1 MEKRIIIVDTHN
13 VPWTMLK
20 NVDYCYP
27 VQIVQN
33 ERFTKTKIVTLIKK
47 IHLSSKVNRVIKL
60 PFKSIWSVALKKIKW
75 ESDVHYIV
83 IFSDITIFPISVRLL
98 SKLKRKYNISY
109 VMYFNDGLE
118 SKSAYNAKK
127 YLQKVKFDKILSF
140 DFKDVENNKNN
151 GFELYFPP
159 YKVMTFDYEAKSCLY
174 DIVWFGTPDERYDLL
189 MNVHEYLIQNGVKV
203 MFEMR
208 MAKSP
213 YKDEEDIKTIKYFK
227 EKRPYSDI
235 VKLDLSSNCILEIP
249 LSVQTGSTYRYYEA
263 ICYNKKLL
271 TTNKYVV
278 NMPFYNPRYIKVF
291 EKPEDIDVNW
301 LITRENV
308 DYGYDGRFSPERFLN
323 GIVEN
328 FETTDLT

>member
-1 MEKRIIIVDTHN
+1 MGKKVIVVDTHN
-13 VPWTMLK
+13 IPWAMLK

-33 ERFTKTKIVTLIKK
+33 ERFTKTKIMALIKK

-75 ESDVHYIV
+75 ESEEQYII
-83 IFSDITIFPISVRLL
+83 IFSDITIFPISIRSL

-109 VMYFNDGLE
+109 VMYFNDCLE

-159 YKVMTFDYEAKSCLY
+159 YRVMTFDSKAKSCLY

-189 MNVHEYLIQNGVKV
+189 MKVHEHLIQNNVKV
-203 MFEMR
+203 RFEMR
-208 MAKSP
+208 MVKSLN
-213 YKDEEDIKTIKYFK
+213 KDDEDVKTIKYFK

-249 LSVQTGSTYRYYEA
+249 LSGQTAGTYRYYEA

-271 TTNKYVV
+271 TSNKYVV
-278 NMPFYNPRYIKVF
+278 NMPFYDPRYIKVF
-291 EKPEDIDVNW
+291 EKPEDIDINW
-301 LITRENV
+301 LIARENV
-308 DYGYDGRFSPERFLN
+308 DYGYDGRFSPENFLD
-323 GIVEN
+323 GIVKM
-328 FETTDLT
+328 FETAD

>member
-1 MEKRIIIVDTHN
+1 MEKNIIIVDTHN
-13 VPWTMLK
+13 APWAMLK

-27 VQIVQN
+27 VQIIQN
-33 ERFTKTKIVTLIKK
+33 ERFTKTKIMTLIKK
-47 IHLSSKVNRVIKL
+47 IHLSYKVNRVINL
-60 PFKSIWSVALKKIKW
+60 PFKSIWSRAFKNFEWSDGEYIAL
-75 ESDVHYIV
+75 
-83 IFSDITIFPISVRLL
+83 FGANTIFPL
-98 SKLKRKYNISY
+98 SYRYLNKIKMKHNIHYVLFLSDAVESSTSY
-109 VMYFNDGLE
+109 
-118 SKSAYNAKK
+118 AYDLKK
-127 YLQKVKFDKILSF
+127 YIKKVKFDKILSF

-159 YKVMTFDYEAKSCLY
+159 YKIMTIDFETKSCLY
-174 DIVWFGTPDERYDLL
+174 DIVWFGTPSERYDLL
-189 MNVHEYLIQNGVKV
+189 MKVHEYLIQNGVKV

-208 MAKSP
+208 MSKSP
-213 YKDEEDIKTIKYFK
+213 YKADEDIKTIKYFK

-249 LSVQTGSTYRYYEA
+249 LSAQTGSTYRYYEA

-291 EKPEDIDVNW
+291 EKPEDIDINW

-328 FETTDLT
+328 FETTD